1 MPRWRSSRRLRSRL
15 PDLVTS
21 ASSMRAMRRDFLK
34 NHDFTV
40 DDGTLVVLERF
51 QLIEALGQADR

>member
-1 MPRWRSSRRLRSRL
+1 
-15 PDLVTS
+15 
-21 ASSMRAMRRDFLK
+21 MRRDFLK